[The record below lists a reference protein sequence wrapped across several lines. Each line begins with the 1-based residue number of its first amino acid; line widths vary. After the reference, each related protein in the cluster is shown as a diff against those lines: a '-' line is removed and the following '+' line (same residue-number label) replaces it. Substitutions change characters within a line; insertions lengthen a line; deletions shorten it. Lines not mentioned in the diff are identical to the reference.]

1 MFLISSIE
9 VIKLDYRHVLKY
21 IKGSWHEHEKL
32 AYLKLLLLLLW
43 DLHLLAWISTEIV
56 YKKLANKRVD

>member
-21 IKGSWHEHEKL
+21 IKGSWHKHEKL
-32 AYLKLLLLLLW
+32 AYFKLLLLLLW
-43 DLHLLAWISTEIV
+43 DLRL
-56 YKKLANKRVD
+56 